1 MPVKVDEASQLSQSI
16 THGLISTPRM
26 RALESLKRCL
36 NSKPTVEKALIS
48 VNEPRR
54 VYVIADQLLEMWYI
68 SAPLHGETSKEDR
81 KEIVARLKDGRLR
94 LVVTTELAARGL
106 DIPNLTHVVNFEL
119 PTDAQHY
126 VHRAGRCG
134 RAGRPG
140 LVMNFATPSTKY
152 VVRRFGKRLGTKIR
166 DCEVRDGQVHLKRAM

>member
-1 MPVKVDEASQLSQSI
+1 MPVRVARASPLPRSI
-16 THGLISTPRM
+16 THGLLSTPRM
-26 RALESLKRCL
+26 RALESLKRFL
-36 NSKPTVEKALIS
+36 NSKPTVEKALIF

-54 VYVIADQLLEMWYI
+54 VEVIAEQLLEMGYVA
-68 SAPLHGETSKEDR
+68 APLHGETSKEDR

-106 DIPNLTHVVNFEL
+106 DIPNLTHVINFEL

-134 RAGRPG
+134 RAGQPG
-140 LVMNFATPSTKY
+140 LVMNFATPSTKH
-152 VVRRFGKRLGTKIR
+152 VVRRFGKRLGTKVR
-166 DCEVRDGQVHLKRAM
+166 DCEVREGRVHLKRYS